1 MKPERNKFTER
12 QEAWLALLEA
22 DDAPKQVAGVLMRVH
37 DEDEI
42 YLGGEDKPIEEING
56 ECGYCCLGL
65 ITNKVM
71 ENKPVRF
78 TSCAVEGWTYR
89 AHFGALETH
98 NVLLFEDK
106 DAMLMHEVDG
116 GFRAVDETGDRCVI
130 QYRTYNRGPDMVA
143 DATYCSLANLNDA
156 TDLLNDGTKEHK
168 FSFADIA
175 AFVRANP
182 WLVFTNFDSPKE
194 LPEGFHWGQYDS
206 LSD

>member
-42 YLGGEDKPIEEING
+42 YLGGEDKPIEEIDG

-106 DAMLMHEVDG
+106 DAMLMHELDG

-130 QYRTYNRGPDMVA
+130 QYRTHA
-143 DATYCSLANLNDA
+143 DSQTEMRTHCSLANLNDA
-156 TDLLNDGTKEHK
+156 FINFHDGTRVHM
-168 FSFADIA
+168 FTFADIA
-175 AFVRANP
+175 AFVREHP

-194 LPEGFHWGQYDS
+194 LPEGFSWGQYDPIM
-206 LSD
+206 DE